1 MVECLFHAARISPN
15 LSAENAQALLVLS
28 GRSAEAMKKLDDV
41 ATDDMP
47 TGYGAILA
55 AAGMFTPIQS
65 GGKRRQTE
73 PKLAK
78 ATSTTVNSPNAP
90 PLFSFVRFAWGVLAL
105 DLGLPEA
112 EDSIRESLKNDAV
125 EAIDLVLKT
134 GVFQDDHL
142 AMPKP
147 EPGVRAHDTF
157 EIFAS
162 QSPQNNPAQDAD
174 GRYGCEATLCRKWA
188 HGGDRPREAAG
199 GRICSALAEIY
210 SQEANLALKCGGLK
224 SFLEIASDSEHS
236 VGSLVKLL
244 ELCTTIAQRS
254 EGARHIFELLQR
266 SQGAANWDRFLGALI
281 GYVQR
286 FMSSPD
292 DLIDAGEEY
301 DPRQGDPEM
310 NEADAEGLR
319 AYLSVFSAVM
329 KNAERSESAHWLMW
343 LEHRIGAALM
353 DALLQLYTDPVPL
366 SLKSSL
372 LDAIGALCWDVN
384 TAA

>member
-1 MVECLFHAARISPN
+1 MFVPRRAHFTKPERGKRPS
-15 LSAENAQALLVLS
+15 LVS
-28 GRSAEAMKKLDDV
+28 VVGSIRGSDEKLDDV

-65 GGKRRQTE
+65 GVEAASNRTE
-73 PKLAK
+73 LAK

-142 AMPKP
+142 VARNQNLEFVHTILSRYLHHNLRKTTLHRMLTDGTAVKP
-147 EPGVRAHDTF
+147 PFVENGLTV
-157 EIFAS
+157 EID
-162 QSPQNNPAQDAD
+162 PAKPLAD
-174 GRYGCEATLCRKWA
+174 V
-188 HGGDRPREAAG
+188 
-199 GRICSALAEIY
+199 CSALAEIY

-286 FMSSPD
+286 
-292 DLIDAGEEY
+292 
-301 DPRQGDPEM
+301 R
-310 NEADAEGLR
+310 R
-319 AYLSVFSAVM
+319 
-329 KNAERSESAHWLMW
+329 R
-343 LEHRIGAALM
+343 HRMI
-353 DALLQLYTDPVPL
+353 
-366 SLKSSL
+366 
-372 LDAIGALCWDVN
+372 
-384 TAA
+384 